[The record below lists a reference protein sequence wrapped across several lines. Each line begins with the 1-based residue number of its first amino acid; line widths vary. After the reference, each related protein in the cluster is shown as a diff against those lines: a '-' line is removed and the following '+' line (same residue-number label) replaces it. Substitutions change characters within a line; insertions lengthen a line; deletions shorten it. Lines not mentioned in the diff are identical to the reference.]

1 MLTSDNQFGDI
12 GRAKELNIDAT
23 LTKPVKT
30 ARLEYALPRTL
41 GVRRIVNDSASESF
55 VALNIT
61 GTPAR
66 LLIAE
71 DSEATRIVISAF
83 LRGCPYDI
91 DFAFDGLE
99 ALEKAKTR
107 TYDAIVMD
115 VEMPLMDR
123 DTVAK
128 QLRAWEAEN
137 RNIPIPIIALTANA
151 LAGEEAR
158 SKAAGCDRYLLK
170 PVNKRNLIS
179 DIESCLGAR

>member
-1 MLTSDNQFGDI
+1 
-12 GRAKELNIDAT
+12 
-23 LTKPVKT
+23 
-30 ARLEYALPRTL
+30 
-41 GVRRIVNDSASESF
+41 
-55 VALNIT
+55 
-61 GTPAR
+61 
-66 LLIAE
+66 
-71 DSEATRIVISAF
+71 
-83 LRGCPYDI
+83 
-91 DFAFDGLE
+91 
-99 ALEKAKTR
+99 
-107 TYDAIVMD
+107 MD

-179 DIESCLGAR
+179 GIESCLGAR